1 MIELKMQNCFI
12 KSREWPPSLLP
23 CAAGEGDHAQRGGGG
38 VAAAARAGLANGGGG
53 DAPSVTALCAA
64 PPPPLRRGGGV
75 RSLAAAALALTTS
88 ACLVGPNYQRPTTP
102 ITPQFKETQ
111 GWVPSQ
117 PAAAL
122 DKGAW
127 WSVYQ
132 DPVLDGLERRVAVSN
147 QNVAQ
152 AVAIYRQARQI
163 VKEATS
169 TLFPTVVA
177 NGQIQD
183 TKSGGNGGSFSTT
196 AGGTL
201 VGGGGGGGSVTTYSA
216 ALEASWTPDLWGRIR
231 RQIESNTATAQ
242 ADAADIVNA
251 RLSAQGMLA
260 TAYFQLRA
268 TDAQE
273 KLLRDTVADYQR
285 YLTLTQNQYRAGT
298 VSRANVLSAQTQL
311 LGAQSQLTDDASARA
326 EDEHA
331 IAVLVGAPPAALT
344 IAPTN
349 VLATSVPVA
358 PADLPSTL
366 LQRRPDIAAAERA
379 VDSANALIGVAE
391 SAFYPDITLSGSES
405 QNGANIGQLFNAA
418 SNIWSVG
425 GTIAETVLDFGER
438 RAAVR
443 AASAVREQAVANY
456 RQVTLTAFQGVE
468 DQLAILHTLQTEIV
482 QRQQTAA
489 AAQAAYQLDLNQYR
503 AGIVD
508 YTTVIT
514 GAATAFNASEQ
525 VISVQG
531 QRLQASATL
540 IQDLGGGWDASELPG
555 RRLPKSDD
563 LPKS

>member
-1 MIELKMQNCFI
+1 MTELKMPDRFSGNCV
-12 KSREWPPSLLP
+12 SSPSLLRGGSGWGGASGQGATAETAP
-23 CAAGEGDHAQRGGGG
+23 HPDPPLKGEGKRRAAGLRAVT
-38 VAAAARAGLANGGGG
+38 VA
-53 DAPSVTALCAA
+53 V
-64 PPPPLRRGGGV
+64 
-75 RSLAAAALALTTS
+75 LALTTS
-88 ACLVGPNYQRPTTP
+88 ACLVGPTYHRPTIP
-102 ITPQFKETQ
+102 ITPQFKEAQ

-117 PAAAL
+117 PAATL

-132 DPVLDGLERRVAVSN
+132 DPVLDGLERRVAISN

-152 AVAIYRQARQI
+152 AVALYRQARQI

-169 TLFPTVVA
+169 TLFPTLAA

-183 TKSGGNGGSFSTT
+183 TQSARNGGVATTT
-196 AGGTL
+196 AGGT
-201 VGGGGGGGSVTTYSA
+201 VITGGSGGGSVTTYSA
-216 ALEASWTPDLWGRIR
+216 ALEASWAPDLWGRIR

-285 YLTLTQNQYRAGT
+285 FLQLTTNQYKAGT

-311 LGAQSQLTDDASARA
+311 LGAEAQLTDDASARA
-326 EDEHA
+326 QFEHA
-331 IAVLVGAPPAALT
+331 IAVLVGVPPAALT
-344 IAPTN
+344 IVPTD
-349 VLATSVPVA
+349 VLATTVPVA
-358 PADLPSTL
+358 PAGLPSTL
-366 LQRRPDIAAAERA
+366 LQRRPDIAAAERQ

-391 SAFYPDITLSGSES
+391 AAFYPDLTLSGSES
-405 QNGANIGQLFNAA
+405 QTGANFGQLFNAS

-425 GTIAETVLDFGER
+425 GTIAETILDFGER

-443 AASAVREQAVANY
+443 AASAVRDQTIANY
-456 RQVTLTAFQGVE
+456 RQTVLTAFQTVE
-468 DQLAILHTLQTEIV
+468 DQLSILRTLQREIV
-482 QRQQTAA
+482 QRQETEAA
-489 AAQAAYQLDLNQYR
+489 ARATYLLDLNQYR
-503 AGIVD
+503 AGLVD

-514 GAATAFNASEQ
+514 GAATEFNAAEE
-525 VISVQG
+525 VITIQS

-540 IQDLGGGWDASELPG
+540 IQDLGGGWDTRELPG
-555 RRLPKSDD
+555 GRLPKSDD

>member
-1 MIELKMQNCFI
+1 MSAFALK
-12 KSREWPPSLLP
+12 
-23 CAAGEGDHAQRGGGG
+23 
-38 VAAAARAGLANGGGG
+38 
-53 DAPSVTALCAA
+53 
-64 PPPPLRRGGGV
+64 PPLRRRGTERAAVLRGC
-75 RSLAAAALALTTS
+75 AAAALALTTS
-88 ACLVGPNYQRPTTP
+88 ACLVGPNQRPTAP
-102 ITPQFKETQ
+102 ITPQFKEIQ

-117 PAAAL
+117 PMAAL

-152 AVAIYRQARQI
+152 AVAVYRQARQI

-169 TLFPTVVA
+169 TLFPTVTA

-183 TKSGGNGGSFSTT
+183 TRSGGAGGGFSTT
-196 AGGTL
+196 VGGT
-201 VGGGGGGGSVTTYSA
+201 VVSGGSGGGSVTTYSA
-216 ALEASWTPDLWGRIR
+216 ALEASWAPDLWGRIR

-251 RLSAQGMLA
+251 RLSAQGTLA
-260 TAYFQLRA
+260 TAYFELRA

-285 YLTLTQNQYRAGT
+285 YLTLTTNQYRAGT

-311 LGAQSQLTDDASARA
+311 LGAQAQLTDDASARA
-326 EDEHA
+326 QFEHA
-331 IAVLVGAPPAALT
+331 IAVLDGEPPAALT
-344 IAPTN
+344 ITPTD
-349 VLATSVPVA
+349 VLATAVPVA
-358 PADLPSTL
+358 PADVPSTL

-391 SAFYPDITLSGSES
+391 AAFYPDVTLTGSETQS
-405 QNGANIGQLFNAA
+405 GANFGQLFNAS

-425 GTIAETVLDFGER
+425 GTVAETLLDFGER

-443 AASAVREQAVANY
+443 QASAVREQAVASY
-456 RQVTLTAFQGVE
+456 RETVLTAFQNVE
-468 DQLAILHTLQTEIV
+468 DQLAILRTLQTEIV

-489 AAQAAYQLDLNQYR
+489 AARAAYQIDLNEYR
-503 AGIVD
+503 AGTVD

-525 VISVQG
+525 VISVQE
-531 QRLQASATL
+531 QRLEASATL